1 MQPFRFLWDLAKS
14 FLRHGCASLA
24 ASLAFFSLLSLFPL
38 VFLLLYGL
46 SFVVNQ
52 EVVGEQ
58 VLLSFLK
65 GFLPSLG
72 EHIAKELHRVSA
84 LETVRWAVFLTFVWF
99 GTLVFYELDYALN
112 VVFESTW
119 RRHPLISTGI
129 AVASLAAT
137 EFVLLLSYSATQI
150 VNFLTGYAPR
160 LWGLDLLALAAHD
173 LFLTYTLPFALA
185 FLAVTGLYR
194 LVPRRRPQWREAMI
208 GALTFSLLWIAT
220 KLLFVTYIT
229 YATVYA
235 QLYGSLLEVILLLL
249 WVYYSAALLLIGAE
263 VSHHLQQQAQVWLE
277 VTTKAAPSDRAD
289 HNGPQYKKTGLSG

>member
-1 MQPFRFLWDLAKS
+1 MQPIRFLLDIARS

-24 ASLAFFSLLSLFPL
+24 ASLSFFSLLSLFPL

-46 SFVVNQ
+46 SFVVSQ
-52 EVVGEQ
+52 DVIGEQ

-72 EHIAKELHRVSA
+72 EHVVKELHRVSA
-84 LETVRWAVFLTFVWF
+84 LETVRWAVFLTFAWF
-99 GTLVFYELDYALN
+99 GTLVFYELDYTLN

-119 RRHPLISTGI
+119 RRNPLISTGI
-129 AVASLAAT
+129 AAASLALT
-137 EFVLLLSYSATQI
+137 GFVLLLSYGATQI

-173 LFLTYTLPFALA
+173 LFLTYTLPFVLA

-194 LVPRRRPQWREAMI
+194 LVPRRRPHWREAMI
-208 GALTFSLLWIAT
+208 GALTFSLLWVAA
-220 KLLFVTYIT
+220 KLFFVTYST

-249 WVYYSAALLLIGAE
+249 WVYYSAALLLLGAE
-263 VSHHLQQQAQVWLE
+263 VAHRLQQQAQVQSA
-277 VTTKAAPSDRAD
+277 VATRVAQSDPTVP
-289 HNGPQYKKTGLSG
+289 NSPPT

>member
-58 VLLSFLK
+58 ALLSFLK

-72 EHIAKELHRVSA
+72 EHVAKELHRVSA

-263 VSHHLQQQAQVWLE
+263 VSHHLQQRSQVWSE
-277 VTTKAAPSDRAD
+277 VTAKAAPAD
-289 HNGPQYKKTGLSG
+289 QILPNSPPT

>member
-1 MQPFRFLWDLAKS
+1 MQLFRFLRDLVRS

-46 SFVVNQ
+46 SFVVSQ
-52 EVVGEQ
+52 DVIGAQ

-65 GFLPSLG
+65 GFFPLLG
-72 EHIAKELHRVSA
+72 EHVVKELHRVSA
-84 LETVRWAVFLTFVWF
+84 LETVRWVVFLTFVWF
-99 GTLVFYELDYALN
+99 GALVFYELDYALN

-129 AVASLAAT
+129 AVASLAVT
-137 EFVLLLSYSATQI
+137 ELVLLLSFGATQI

-185 FLAVTGLYR
+185 FLAVMALYR

-208 GALTFSLLWIAT
+208 GALTFSLLWIAA
-220 KLLFVTYIT
+220 KLLFVTYST
-229 YATVYA
+229 YATMYA
-235 QLYGSLLEVILLLL
+235 HLYGSLLEVILLLL
-249 WVYYSAALLLIGAE
+249 WIYYSAALLLIGAE
-263 VSHHLQQQAQVWLE
+263 VAHRLQQQAQVLSA
-277 VTTKAAPSDRAD
+277 VATRTAQSDPTSPS
-289 HNGPQYKKTGLSG
+289 T

>member
-1 MQPFRFLWDLAKS
+1 MQPFRFLRDLVRS

-46 SFVVNQ
+46 SFVVSQ
-52 EVVGEQ
+52 DVIGEQ

-72 EHIAKELHRVSA
+72 EHVAKELHRVSA
-84 LETVRWAVFLTFVWF
+84 LETVRWAVFLAFAWF
-99 GTLVFYELDYALN
+99 GTLVFYELDYVLN
-112 VVFESTW
+112 VVFESTR
-119 RRHPLISTGI
+119 RRHPLISIGI
-129 AVASLAAT
+129 SVASLAVT
-137 EFVLLLSYSATQI
+137 GLVLLISYGATQI
-150 VNFLTGYAPR
+150 INFLTGYAPR

-208 GALTFSLLWIAT
+208 GAITFSLLWVAA
-220 KLLFVTYIT
+220 KLLFVTYST
-229 YATVYA
+229 YATVYVH
-235 QLYGSLLEVILLLL
+235 LYGSLLEVILLLL

-263 VSHHLQQQAQVWLE
+263 VAHHLQQHAQALSSAA
-277 VTTKAAPSDRAD
+277 TRAAPSDRAD